1 MKLRLIVALLIFGI
15 AIAASVVGYHVSRND
30 TNEESTFGDFDR
42 PDRVELTVWITH
54 VDPTLQNLSMTIM
67 SIQPFG
73 KFSKDGDFADDAT
86 MSLNSIGDWRFDIK
100 RGESAVDDKV
110 QTGIT
115 GWVTDYPFDRYDANI
130 SVNLIGSDGKEIPTA
145 ITVLNSDAFYKIDM
159 SEDANS
165 PYDGTF
171 INLSIRRTTSTLV
184 FGIFIMALM
193 LALAAASVIAAYY
206 VLHWRRGLDLGA
218 ASLMAAMLFALIP
231 LRNAVPGDPPIGSII
246 DFGSFFIAE
255 ATIAISLISCV
266 VLGYRQQMKANKLEA
281 MSPD

>member
-1 MKLRLIVALLIFGI
+1 
-15 AIAASVVGYHVSRND
+15 
-30 TNEESTFGDFDR
+30 
-42 PDRVELTVWITH
+42 
-54 VDPTLQNLSMTIM
+54 
-67 SIQPFG
+67 
-73 KFSKDGDFADDAT
+73 

>member
-110 QTGIT
+110 QAET
-115 GWVTDYPFDRYDANI
+115 
-130 SVNLIGSDGKEIPTA
+130 
-145 ITVLNSDAFYKIDM
+145 
-159 SEDANS
+159 
-165 PYDGTF
+165 
-171 INLSIRRTTSTLV
+171 
-184 FGIFIMALM
+184 
-193 LALAAASVIAAYY
+193 ALAIDLAGAGLEQLRVAVVHLRAELVEHLDGPLLVGPDE
-206 VLHWRRGLDLGA
+206 VLSHRTPRSELDL
-218 ASLMAAMLFALIP
+218 FA
-231 LRNAVPGDPPIGSII
+231 VEQGDRHSWIESRCSNDRGQRHRLARSRL
-246 DFGSFFIAE
+246 SAE
-255 ATIAISLISCV
+255 
-266 VLGYRQQMKANKLEA
+266 
-281 MSPD
+281 